1 MRVLHLFKSYYPPT
15 RGGIE
20 QWINEI
26 VHAPALRAAGIEFV
40 VLTAADGR
48 ELVDE
53 TDDGVRVVRA
63 PALVRASTAPV
74 VPSWSSWIKRLEP
87 DVLHVHMPNPTG
99 ELAVLGSRTRGVR
112 GSAPASSAPIVA
124 SYHADVVRRG
134 PVPAA
139 YDVFASRF
147 LRRARSITVSS
158 PRLASTTAALRGH
171 GAKISVVPFGVD
183 ADEWSERP
191 PLADRI
197 RERYGPGPLVVL
209 LGRLVHYKGA
219 EVLVEAM
226 QDVDEAATAL
236 IVGDGPRRAGAEAA
250 SVLHDVAGRVV
261 FTGAIPDADRA
272 AYLHAADVF
281 VLPSTNRGEAFGI
294 AQVQAM
300 ATGTPSISTEIGTG
314 TSWVNRD
321 GETGLVIPSSDPFAL
336 AKAINELLGD
346 DTRRAAMG
354 EAARRRVR
362 EHLTS
367 ERMFGELRRLY
378 EDAAA
383 SR

>member
-26 VHAPALRAAGIEFV
+26 VHARVFREAGIEFV
-40 VLTAADGR
+40 VLTAAEGR
-48 ELVDE
+48 ELVEE

-99 ELAVLGSRTRGVR
+99 ELAVLGSRTG
-112 GSAPASSAPIVA
+112 APIIA

-134 PVPAA
+134 PVTAA
-139 YDVFASRF
+139 YDAFASRF

-158 PRLASTTAALRGH
+158 PRLAETTPALRGH
-171 GAKISVVPFGVD
+171 LARITVVPFGVD
-183 ADEWSERP
+183 PDEWSTRP
-191 PLADRI
+191 PLADDI

-226 QDVDEAATAL
+226 RDVEATAL
-236 IVGDGPRRAGAEAA
+236 IVGDGPRRVGAEALA
-250 SVLHDVAGRVV
+250 ARLGVADRVV
-261 FTGAIPDADRA
+261 FTGSVPDGDRA

-294 AQVQAM
+294 VQVQAM
-300 ATGTPSISTEIGTG
+300 ATGTPSVSTEIGTG
-314 TSWVNRD
+314 TSWVNRH
-321 GETGLVIPSSDPFAL
+321 GETGLVAPSGDPAAL
-336 AKAINELLGD
+336 ARAINELLGD
-346 DTRRAAMG
+346 DARRASMG
-354 EAARRRVR
+354 EAARRRVH
-362 EHLTS
+362 EQLTS
-367 ERMFGELRRLY
+367 ERMFEELRRLY
-378 EDAAA
+378 EAAA
-383 SR
+383 SSG

>member
-26 VHAPALRAAGIEFV
+26 VHAPMFRDAGIEFA
-40 VLTAADGR
+40 VLTAAQSR

-53 TDDGVRVVRA
+53 IDDGVRVVRA
-63 PALVRASTAPV
+63 PALMRASTAPI
-74 VPSWSSWIKRLEP
+74 VPSWPPWIRRLEP

-99 ELAVLGSRTRGVR
+99 ELAVLGSRTR
-112 GSAPASSAPIVA
+112 APIVA

-158 PRLASTTAALRGH
+158 PRLADTTPALRAH
-171 GAKISVVPFGVD
+171 RDRITVVPFGVD
-183 ADEWSERP
+183 PDEWASRP
-191 PLADRI
+191 PFADVI

-226 QDVDEAATAL
+226 KQVDTQATAL

-250 SVLHDVAGRVV
+250 AARLGVADRVV
-261 FTGAIPDADRA
+261 FTGAVPDADRA
-272 AYLHAADVF
+272 AYLHAADLF
-281 VLPSTNRGEAFGI
+281 VLPSTNRGEAYGI
-294 AQVQAM
+294 VQAQAM
-300 ATGTPSISTEIGTG
+300 ATGTPSISTELGTG

-321 GETGLVIPSSDPFAL
+321 GETGLVVPANDASAL

-346 DTRRAAMG
+346 DGRRAAMG
-354 EAARRRVR
+354 VAARRRVR

-378 EDAAA
+378 EEAA
-383 SR
+383 SAR

>member
-26 VHAPALRAAGIEFV
+26 VHARMFRDAGIGFV

-48 ELVDE
+48 ALVDE
-53 TDDGVRVVRA
+53 MDDGVRVVRA

-74 VPSWSSWIKRLEP
+74 VPSWSSWIKRLQP

-99 ELAVLGSRTRGVR
+99 ELAVLGSRTR
-112 GSAPASSAPIVA
+112 SPIVA

-139 YDVFASRF
+139 YDAFASRF

-158 PRLASTTAALRGH
+158 PRLASTTPALRGH
-171 GAKISVVPFGVD
+171 EAKIAVVPFGVD
-183 ADEWSERP
+183 PDEWSVRP
-191 PLADRI
+191 SLADEI

-209 LGRLVHYKGA
+209 LGRLVHYKGT

-226 QDVDEAATAL
+226 RDVEATAL

-250 SVLHDVAGRVV
+250 AVFHGVADRVV
-261 FTGAIPDADRA
+261 FTGAVADADRA

-281 VLPSTNRGEAFGI
+281 VLPSTNRGEAYGI
-294 AQVQAM
+294 VQVQAM

-314 TSWVNRD
+314 TSWVNRHD
-321 GETGLVIPSSDPFAL
+321 ETGLVVPSGDPIAL
-336 AKAINELLGD
+336 AKSINELLGD
-346 DTRRAAMG
+346 DARRAAMG
-354 EAARRRVR
+354 DAARRRVR
-362 EHLTS
+362 EHLTA
-367 ERMFGELRRLY
+367 ELMFGGLRRLY
-378 EDAAA
+378 EAAA
-383 SR
+383 AGR